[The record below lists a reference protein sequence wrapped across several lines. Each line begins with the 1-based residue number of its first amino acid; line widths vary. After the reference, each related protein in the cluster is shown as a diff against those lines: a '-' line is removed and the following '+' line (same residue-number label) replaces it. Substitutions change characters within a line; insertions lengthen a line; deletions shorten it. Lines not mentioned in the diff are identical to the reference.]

1 VTVRPEYERL
11 LRWYPTSW
19 RDRYGEELLALMEDE
34 CDDKAPTRRYRR
46 GIARAGLRERV
57 HATGL
62 FGRRP
67 DASTRLRSGSLLVLS
82 TWTLFVIAGLGLQK
96 TSEHFAQA
104 VPLASRPPSTEA
116 FTAVMIFAL
125 ISLAAVLTGVAVTL
139 PAVVTYLRSG
149 GWPHVRRHVLRSM
162 IVSVVVV
169 ASVVPLSLWAHQLSE
184 LQRNG
189 GGGAYSAAVAAWALL
204 VALTLASWTITAI
217 ALARRL
223 ALSRAN
229 LRIVGSMAVVVTVA
243 MAAITGA
250 TVLWWD
256 ILATNASWFLN
267 GGPVAT
273 PSTSVSPTMVGIVSM
288 MSIAVVCAI
297 LGVARI
303 TGSWRQCAS
312 PPPSSMA
319 GDLQSGLE

>member
-34 CDDKAPTRRYRR
+34 CDDTTPTRRYRR
-46 GIARAGLRERV
+46 DIARAGLRERV
-57 HATGL
+57 YATGL
-62 FGRRP
+62 VGRGT
-67 DASTRLRSGSLLVLS
+67 DAPTRLRSGSLLVLS
-82 TWTLFVIAGLGLQK
+82 TWTLFVIAGIGLQK

-104 VPLASRPPSTEA
+104 VPLHSRPPSTEA

-125 ISLAAVLTGVAVTL
+125 VSLAAVLIGVAATL

-162 IVSVVVV
+162 IASVIIV
-169 ASVVPLSLWAHQLSE
+169 ASVVPLSLWAHQLNE
-184 LQRNG
+184 FQRNG
-189 GGGAYSAAVAAWALL
+189 GDGAYSAAVAAWALL
-204 VALTLASWTITAI
+204 VALTLASWTVTAI
-217 ALARRL
+217 TLARRL

-229 LRIVGSMAVVVTVA
+229 LRIVGSMAIVVTVA

-267 GGPVAT
+267 GGSVAT
-273 PSTSVSPTMVGIVSM
+273 ASTSVSPTMVGIVSM
-288 MSIAVVCAI
+288 MSIAVSCAI
-297 LGVARI
+297 LGVSRI
-303 TGSWRQCAS
+303 AGSWRQCAS
-312 PPPSSMA
+312 TPPPSKA
-319 GDLQSGLE
+319 GDL